1 MSVIVRNDFGAVAV
15 NKGVIERMIIEDVL
29 GMSDELMLCNKKG
42 KPIKDKPTP
51 IIDPDYFDAVEVNE
65 KKGRA
70 NVKIYV
76 LVKGGANISA
86 VAEEVF
92 DKVEADFD
100 MLRLHKPNSVSVK
113 VRGIITDEIVKRN
126 IDVVRD
132 NG

>member
-15 NKGVIERMIIEDVL
+15 NKGVMERMIIEDML
-29 GMSDELMLCNKKG
+29 GMSGELVLCNKKG

-51 IIDPDYFDAVEVNE
+51 IIDPDLFDAVEVND
-65 KKGRA
+65 KKGRD
-70 NVKIYV
+70 NVKINI
-76 LVKGGANISA
+76 LIKSGKNISA
-86 VAEEVF
+86 RAEEVF
-92 DKVEADFD
+92 DKVEADFA
-100 MLRLHKPNSVSVK
+100 MLRLHKPNTVSVK